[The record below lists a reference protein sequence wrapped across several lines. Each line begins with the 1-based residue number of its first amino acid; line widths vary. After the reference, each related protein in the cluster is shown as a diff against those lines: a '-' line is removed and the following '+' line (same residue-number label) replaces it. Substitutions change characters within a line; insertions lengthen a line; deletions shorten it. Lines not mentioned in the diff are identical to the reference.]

1 VKTIRML
8 RDFDYKPR
16 RSITIAYQAGHVYK
30 RVPEA
35 AARDILRAEAGEVL
49 RQEDDAG

>member
-1 VKTIRML
+1 ML

-35 AARDILRAEAGEVL
+35 AARDILRAEAGEL
-49 RQEDDAG
+49 AGELNDDSR